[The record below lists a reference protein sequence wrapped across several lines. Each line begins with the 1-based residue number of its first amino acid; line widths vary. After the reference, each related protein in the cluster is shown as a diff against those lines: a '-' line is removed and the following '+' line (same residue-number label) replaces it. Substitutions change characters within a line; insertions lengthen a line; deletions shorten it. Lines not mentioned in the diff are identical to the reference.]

1 MSTENNSDKER
12 MGVFTPDGS
21 PKIERLIEE
30 TERAI
35 SNTRSFLDKL
45 HESEEKT
52 RQYVQTLT
60 NSLEND
66 LRRLE
71 RDRREREEHSNK

>member
-1 MSTENNSDKER
+1 
-12 MGVFTPDGS
+12 MGVFSPDGS
-21 PKIERLIEE
+21 PKIDRLIEE

-35 SNTRSFLDKL
+35 TNTRSFLEKL
-45 HESEEKT
+45 HENEEKT
-52 RQYVQTLT
+52 REYVQTLT

-66 LRRLE
+66 LRRLA

>member
-1 MSTENNSDKER
+1 
-12 MGVFTPDGS
+12 MGLFAPDGS
-21 PKIERLIEE
+21 PKIDRLIED

-35 SNTRSFLDKL
+35 ANTRSFLEKI
-45 HESEEKT
+45 HESEDET
-52 RQYVQTLT
+52 RKYLETLT

-71 RDRREREEHSNK
+71 RDRRERKEMELKSP